1 MTASTLIHPADSE
14 YAPHYAGYI
23 ARVPDGDIVAQLE
36 RQMEDTSA
44 FLGQLGEARGEHRYA
59 PGKWSI
65 KEVIGHLADG
75 ERVFAYRALRFARGD
90 ETPLAS
96 FDENAWVPQSG
107 CDRRTLRDLAEEFR
121 AVRAA
126 TVALARSLTADAA
139 IRTGVASGKT
149 VSVRALIYMI
159 AGHELHHLAI
169 LRERYLQG

>member
-1 MTASTLIHPADSE
+1 MTASTLTRPADHE

-23 ARVPDGDIVAQLE
+23 ARVPDGDIVAQME
-36 RQMEDTSA
+36 RQMEETAA
-44 FLGQLGEARGEHRYA
+44 FLGQLGEARGDHRYA

-90 ETPLAS
+90 QTPLAS
-96 FDENAWVPQSG
+96 FDENAWVPQAG
-107 CDRRTLRDLAEEFR
+107 CDRRTLADLAAEFR
-121 AVRAA
+121 AVRVA
-126 TVALARSLTADAA
+126 TLALARSLTDEAA
-139 IRTGVASGKT
+139 ARTGVASGKT

-169 LRERYLQG
+169 LRERYL